1 MVSLWRS
8 NYPALTMFF
17 LLVALL
23 FGALAFNVHNPVLH
37 RQKLTV
43 PSFVAGWLTG
53 ELALH
58 AIALQAVIVL
68 LFYSADA
75 IEGFTGSLG
84 MLIVLG
90 GWLSL
95 WRFHRD
101 AAELPRSLG
110 AALDAGLGPDWRSE
124 LSADTRAGFE
134 TYLDTRAHA
143 LPFQPVAPAVEVIKN
158 VPFGDYGQT
167 LDIYRKRGAD
177 LKNAPVLLQIHGGAW
192 TENLG
197 SKNEQ
202 ALPLMSHMADRHGWI
217 CVATSYRLSPTATF
231 PEHIVDCKQAL
242 VWIRDHITD
251 YGGDPDFVAV
261 TGGSAGGHLS
271 SLLALTPNVPAFQPG
286 FEDRDTSV
294 VAAVPFY
301 GMYDFVGEYSLDNS
315 SAQAFIEDTV
325 MKCRVADDIELF
337 RQASPLHNVSADAPP
352 FLTIHGT
359 NDSLV
364 ALAHG
369 RALHAKLQAVSAQP
383 SVYFEVPGA
392 QHAFD
397 MFASPRSTYVKQA
410 VAQFLTWVHETHT
423 GAKPPLL
430 EAVAEV
436 PLDTS
441 TVEAAATPTETQA
454 TEPEAASDPAV
465 QDSRD

>member
-1 MVSLWRS
+1 MVSLCRS
-8 NYPALTMFF
+8 NYPVLTMFF

-23 FGALAFNVHNPVLH
+23 FGALAFNVHNPALH
-37 RQKLTV
+37 SQKLGV

-58 AIALQAVIVL
+58 VIALQALIVL

-84 MLIVLG
+84 MLIVLTS
-90 GWLSL
+90 WFSL
-95 WRFHRD
+95 WRFHHD

-110 AALDAGLGPDWRSE
+110 AALDAGLGPDWRNE
-124 LSADTRAGFE
+124 LSAGTRAGFE
-134 TYLDTRAHA
+134 THLDTRAHA
-143 LPFQPVAPAVEVIKN
+143 LPVQPVAPSVEVIKD

-167 LDIYRKRGAD
+167 LDIYRRRGAD
-177 LKNAPVLLQIHGGAW
+177 LTNAPVLLQIHGGAW

-231 PEHIVDCKQAL
+231 PEHIIDCKQAL
-242 VWIRDHITD
+242 VWIRDHIAG

-294 VAAVPFY
+294 AAAVPFY
-301 GMYDFVGEYSLDNS
+301 GMYDFVGEYSLENHDGGL
-315 SAQAFIEDTV
+315 AFIEDNV
-325 MKCRVADDIELF
+325 MKCRVADNIEAF

-359 NDSLV
+359 HDSLV

-369 RALHAKLQAVSAQP
+369 RALHAKLQAVSEQP

-397 MFASPRSTYVKQA
+397 MFASPRSTYVKQG
-410 VAQFLTWVHETHT
+410 VAQFLTWVHETRAQ
-423 GAKPPLL
+423 AKPPLL
-430 EAVAEV
+430 EAVAELPV
-436 PLDTS
+436 DAT
-441 TVEAAATPTETQA
+441 AAAAAAPSAGAANDAQA
-454 TEPEAASDPAV
+454 G
-465 QDSRD
+465 DSRD